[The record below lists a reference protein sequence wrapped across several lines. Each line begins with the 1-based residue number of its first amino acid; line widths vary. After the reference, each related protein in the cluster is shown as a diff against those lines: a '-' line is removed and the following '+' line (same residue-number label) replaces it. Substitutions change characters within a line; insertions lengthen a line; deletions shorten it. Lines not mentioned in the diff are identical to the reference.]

1 MSKTKNPVR
10 KFLGYVPSLKEKHEA
25 TIVEGKAIVSKGGS
39 IRYTLRGEY
48 NGRKTLPKTVTK
60 ADFEGIYGF
69 DAKAAEAVIIRGYDK
84 DGKFGNKG
92 HEVGITEKDGFTPD
106 EVLKTGGLMRP
117 LDDLLNHAD
126 TVGSPSPASVEP
138 SAPSEKPFPQ
148 EPSNENFSA
157 EHTDAS
163 ELLREEEEAWVKQYD
178 EYMEHPMEDIE
189 ASYLQGDMVLWTPTL
204 EEFKKGIHEDRG
216 IDHEVYLK
224 FVQDL
229 KDGKMDLI
237 TGGTFYE
244 VKEAFGF
251 GKDEEPE
258 EEKPKEQEFTVVLQ
272 EGDKLELTDIEEDV
286 PEEMEPK
293 EEDSPEESENE
304 EKEAESNDNKEYH
317 ISTYLQEEID
327 GEKNGWANW
336 YLDGTGI
343 EKDLD
348 WEVCETKKTYE
359 EAVDYI
365 KKENEETPL
374 AYAAIWEW
382 DFDAYGGD
390 GDYTKNYEII
400 IWTDPEVYEDLQ
412 NYFIEQ
418 EIMWANADDIRQ
430 IIVDLELD
438 KTYPNTNIILND
450 EGSMKAFIRALNKKE
465 RVHDYNYSFSAE
477 SNVRVF
483 VVSSVDYE
491 TDGQD
496 LDLRQDF
503 TFALDKDDIGDTTD
517 MQEIADEIIDDI
529 SDETGFLVNGFYFQ
543 EKMPDGTMV
552 SLDAE
557 SYQAVQAKVTRPVKE
572 EEDEEEEK
580 EEEGMSTLMKV
591 GLGVGALAV
600 GAAILGAED
609 EGESDYWAGE
619 NAHWR
624 AEEFEASRHHGGDK
638 KKKLMKD
645 NYENKWKKNLN
656 DRFNKK
662 TIADED
668 LRYLKKHGQA
678 ENFSAESKLHPGL
691 YRYKGKI
698 GMRKGWTEC
707 QECDDIVKQKDVNWY
722 YIKGYGQATI
732 CDSCVGKYNYKKD
745 RLSKGGRHGEL
756 AILQF
761 MEQDRKGAEN
771 LSREGTYNI
780 DIESYI
786 DNEDEL
792 EEKGYSQRDIEAMK
806 QEVENKYKDGDEV
819 FEDLKTNELDI
830 ALDGRLEND
839 DEEVYLKYGDKMVG
853 GVESGIDYVG
863 DFGGFNAEETGSEP
877 SNENFE
883 ATTGYGYD
891 DPPERMT
898 DEEAWL
904 EMYDDYLED
913 EDSPMTLEEYKK
925 WVIEAREEDYQ
936 MQVKYEQRLK
946 DEGRDMDGN
955 PIKEAECGG
964 CGSVYED
971 EDVYTTCDLC
981 GKDSC
986 DNCGDSQGPCHQ
998 CGVMFCYA
1006 CSGCGDCG
1014 YVCENCECDCNSKE
1028 AESKNLKM
1036 ALGITA
1042 VGIALAAILGK
1053 DKLTKL
1059 FDRFNL

>member
-10 KFLGYVPSLKEKHEA
+10 KFLGYVPSLKAKHEA

-678 ENFSAESKLHPGL
+678 ENFSAE
-691 YRYKGKI
+691 
-698 GMRKGWTEC
+698 GWVLT
-707 QECDDIVKQKDVNWY
+707 
-722 YIKGYGQATI
+722 
-732 CDSCVGKYNYKKD
+732 SP
-745 RLSKGGRHGEL
+745 
-756 AILQF
+756 
-761 MEQDRKGAEN
+761 
-771 LSREGTYNI
+771 
-780 DIESYI
+780 
-786 DNEDEL
+786 
-792 EEKGYSQRDIEAMK
+792 
-806 QEVENKYKDGDEV
+806 
-819 FEDLKTNELDI
+819 
-830 ALDGRLEND
+830 
-839 DEEVYLKYGDKMVG
+839 
-853 GVESGIDYVG
+853 SGPSSIPEP
-863 DFGGFNAEETGSEP
+863 AEETGSEP

-1014 YVCENCECDCNSKE
+1014 YVCENCECDCNSKD
-1028 AESKNLKM
+1028 AESDSKNLKM